1 MRISKP
7 QNKLGQAKL
16 DKQNFDKF
24 RETWLPKI
32 HFPSTRWKLIE
43 KLLEENSFD
52 IEEACDDIFL
62 SRPIVEKKK
71 FEKIDELLFYF
82 EDQMSDNATRVPVE
96 TKTVYNDLL
105 GFYKSS
111 KFHPDRP
118 LKMRNSCWRRPNF
131 VNFVKSN
138 QVFVCLDAGRAGVE
152 SWCQMKPVLSI
163 TKL

>member
-1 MRISKP
+1 M
-7 QNKLGQAKL
+7 
-16 DKQNFDKF
+16 
-24 RETWLPKI
+24 
-32 HFPSTRWKLIE
+32 
-43 KLLEENSFD
+43 EENSFD

-118 LKMRNSCWRRPNF
+118 LKIILNWSKELMLKTSKFCEFCKVQPSFCLFRRRT
-131 VNFVKSN
+131 
-138 QVFVCLDAGRAGVE
+138 CRG
-152 SWCQMKPVLSI
+152 
-163 TKL
+163 